1 MSCVFANPLD
11 WSRTGCEQH
20 TYTINIGEGVRSR
33 EQEKSLEQSLGFK
46 ELGPRLTA
54 PLAALQARVVTGGVR
69 FIARLVFGFH
79 IQVSGRKHVPPGEPL
94 IVAGAPHRNWIDG
107 FLLIVAMPAEPRLV
121 FLASENAARLW
132 WRRLVIRIVGGVEL
146 VSTSSALNR
155 EALNASLAVLAR
167 GDRLAVLPEGWDH
180 LDAPMREIGELRRGV
195 AFIAQQSQRRVL
207 PVALAGSKPLW
218 RGKTLRVHIGAPIA
232 PLPLQAGKAA
242 QQDWTDELRATLQ
255 SLLPPEPPS
264 LPTARRRWTWLTD
277 WLN

>member
-1 MSCVFANPLD
+1 M
-11 WSRTGCEQH
+11 
-20 TYTINIGEGVRSR
+20 YEGMLR
-33 EQEKSLEQSLGFK
+33 
-46 ELGPRLTA
+46 RL
-54 PLAALQARVVTGGVR
+54 LRLQTRVVTGGVR
-69 FIARLVFGFH
+69 FIARRIFGLRVE
-79 IQVSGRKHVPPGEPL
+79 VSGRKHIPPREPL

-107 FLLIVAMPAEPRLV
+107 FLLIVAMPATPRLV

-132 WRRLVIRIVGGVEL
+132 WRRLVLRLVGGVEL

-180 LDAPMREIGELRRGV
+180 LEAPTREIGELRRGV

-218 RGKTLRVHIGAPIA
+218 RGKTLRVQIGPPVAP
-232 PLPLQAGKAA
+232 PPLQAGKAA
-242 QQDWTDELRATLQ
+242 QQEWIDELRATLQ
-255 SLLPPEPPS
+255 SLLPPDPPS
-264 LPTARRRWTWLTD
+264 IPVSRRRWTWLTD